1 MKQLKNWSVF
11 LDRDGVINEE
21 VNYLGHPK
29 QLKLIPGAV
38 EAIRKLNLQQIPVI
52 VVTNQAG
59 VARGYFTEANVQLV
73 HNALSEML
81 AVEGATINRYYYC
94 PYHPTA
100 GIGKYLLNSDWRKPQ
115 PGMLYQAAADFNL
128 DLSRC
133 YIVGDKA
140 SDILAGY
147 NAGCKTVLV
156 ETGYGKKH
164 WANWSETIKP
174 NFLALNILDS
184 IEWILT
190 QEQ

>member
-21 VNYLGHPK
+21 VNYLRHPE
-29 QLKLIPGAV
+29 QLKLIPGAAQ
-38 EAIRKLNLQQIPVI
+38 AIRKLNLHQIPVI

-59 VARGYFTEANVQLV
+59 VARGYFTEADVQLV

-81 AVEGATINRYYYC
+81 AVEGATINCYYYC

-115 PGMLYQAAADFNL
+115 AGMLYQGAADFNL

-164 WANWSETIKP
+164 SATWSETIKP